1 MIWTKLQNQICSA
14 IAGTFPTSQT
24 RQMHLWW
31 GLCEMEYTP
40 KQPSNQK
47 VKHVHRFCPLKSRGI
62 WIIWRWNTRHPH
74 EGPPSALWEV
84 QIRSKEQPAWGKPMA
99 FDQQSLGFFELFLQ
113 HFPSSKVSKED
124 QSGGL
129 IWIYLDQVKPKLPRA
144 TFEHR
149 CLVDCF

>member
-1 MIWTKLQNQICSA
+1 
-14 IAGTFPTSQT
+14 
-24 RQMHLWW
+24 
-31 GLCEMEYTP
+31 MEYTP

-74 EGPPSALWEV
+74 GGPPSALWEV

-99 FDQQSLGFFELFLQ
+99 FDQQSWGFFELFLQ

-129 IWIYLDQVKPKLPRA
+129 IWIYLDQVKPNYQGPLSNTDVWWIASSCHGFQKKGRMSVPSQP
-144 TFEHR
+144 
-149 CLVDCF
+149 C